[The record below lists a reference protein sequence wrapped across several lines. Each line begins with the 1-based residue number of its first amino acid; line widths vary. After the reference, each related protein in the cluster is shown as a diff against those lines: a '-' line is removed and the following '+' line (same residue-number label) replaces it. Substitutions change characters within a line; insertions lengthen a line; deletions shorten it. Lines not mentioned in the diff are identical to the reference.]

1 MAKIVKKKER
11 KLSLNGIAIII
22 FTLSLLSWLAS
33 SLLINTV
40 NTSLTMKIQSMNEEL
55 ATLKNQNQTLNFEI
69 STLGNKDRVYAAA
82 AAANLDQV
90 TDNIISVGD

>member
-1 MAKIVKKKER
+1 MAKIVKKKKR

>member
-1 MAKIVKKKER
+1 MAKIVKKKKR

-55 ATLKNQNQTLNFEI
+55 DTLKNQNQTLNFEI